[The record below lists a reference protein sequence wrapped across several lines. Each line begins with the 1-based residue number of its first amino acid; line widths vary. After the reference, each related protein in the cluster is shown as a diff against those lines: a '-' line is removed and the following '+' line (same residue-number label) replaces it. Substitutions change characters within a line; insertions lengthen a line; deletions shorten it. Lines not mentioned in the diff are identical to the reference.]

1 MIGIDLVKIS
11 RFKKN
16 IDLWATKILTDLEK
30 EDLTTKKN
38 KIQYIAGRW
47 ASKEAF
53 FKCTGSRENI
63 SILNDKNNKPFIV
76 KHPNLE
82 ISISHE
88 KDYCIAI
95 VTDKYKK
102 V

>member
-1 MIGIDLVKIS
+1 MIGIDLVKIN

-16 IDLWATKILTDLEK
+16 IDLWSKRILTDLER
-30 EDLTTKKN
+30 EHLTEKKN

-63 SILNDKNNKPFIV
+63 SILNDENNRPFILQY
-76 KHPNLE
+76 PDLE

-88 KDYCIAI
+88 KDYCIAV
-95 VTDKYKK
+95 VTGK
-102 V
+102 